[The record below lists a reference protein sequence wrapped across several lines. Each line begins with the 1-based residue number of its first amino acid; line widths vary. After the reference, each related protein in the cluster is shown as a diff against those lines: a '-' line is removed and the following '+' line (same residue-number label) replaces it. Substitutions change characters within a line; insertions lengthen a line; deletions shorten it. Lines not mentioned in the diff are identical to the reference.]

1 MDASARKLQKSDNES
16 NRKSD
21 DPESQFSST
30 LKPGQLRLVN
40 EQDEETSLYEFPLE
54 MLDIIL
60 QKSYLHWILKSS
72 TNLRDEDVLRSLM
85 SVDLCFNRRITRQ
98 RFKKAIWRYL
108 TDFYDETKRNA
119 AIIRSNRKYLLRK
132 IQPKDELIDSLMSLN
147 CLTEEQ
153 SSFIRKQ
160 CSKRNRNAK
169 LLRLSKS
176 FNNTNF

>member
-40 EQDEETSLYEFPLE
+40 EQDEETSLYELPLE

-108 TDFYDETKRNA
+108 TAFYDETKRNA

-153 SSFIRKQ
+153 STCCFIRKQ
-160 CSKRNRNAK
+160 CSKRKRNAG
-169 LLRLSKS
+169 LLRLA
-176 FNNTNF
+176 